1 MKFSKNGN
9 WKIYWGEMP
18 LPKGA
23 EALGTIKRDGELTA
37 GVLIRLATGV
47 YVQGNA
53 GVVRSLPQG
62 EMDTLITRSNAAAAL
77 ASISTEA
84 TRRASRE
91 NGKLGGRPRK
101 TAKKD

>member
-1 MKFSKNGN
+1 MKYSKNGN
-9 WKIYWGEMP
+9 WKNYWGETP

-23 EALGTIKRDGELTA
+23 EALGTIKRGGELTA
-37 GVLIRLATGV
+37 GALIRLANGV

-53 GVVRSLPQG
+53 GSIRSLPQG
-62 EMDTLITRSNAAAAL
+62 EVERLIAISDAAAAL
-77 ASISTEA
+77 GSINTEA

>member
-23 EALGTIKRDGELTA
+23 ETLGTIKRDGELTA
-37 GVLIRLATGV
+37 GALIRLATGI

-53 GVVRSLPQG
+53 GAVRSLPQH
-62 EMDTLITRSNAAAAL
+62 EVDALIIRSNAAAAL
-77 ASISTEA
+77 ASISTDA

-101 TAKKD
+101 ASEK